1 MALDFPEL
9 FTPAM
14 TVNGRISISCRA
26 RSDL

>member
-1 MALDFPEL
+1 MALDLPEL

-14 TVNGRISISCRA
+14 TVNGRVSTSCRA